1 MAKHWVTKID
11 ITQIFFDKIVQNF
24 QDMRKIDVRKGI
36 RSFASISV
44 TKRKLFTKN
53 RGGGS
58 DPTPPPGGRGLKEN
72 VTAHLRMSFYLLMLR
87 GLAVPRHLLCHG
99 PPLQTVAKICK

>member
-53 RGGGS
+53 RGGVGS
-58 DPTPPPGGRGLKEN
+58 DPPPPGGRGLKELSN
-72 VTAHLRMSFYLLMLR
+72 ALFHGAVGLLVPDYAPFVEKYWNWQHLTF
-87 GLAVPRHLLCHG
+87 HDFW
-99 PPLQTVAKICK
+99 

>member
-11 ITQIFFDKIVQNF
+11 ITQNFFYKIVQNF

-53 RGGGS
+53 RGGS
-58 DPTPPPGGRGLKEN
+58 DPTPPPQ
-72 VTAHLRMSFYLLMLR
+72 
-87 GLAVPRHLLCHG
+87 AVAG
-99 PPLQTVAKICK
+99 YT